1 LIKSIKEDVIM
12 ALPKDK
18 SKAFE
23 AGVLT
28 RANGYTRDFNPFHR
42 KHTLYRQWLKGWL
55 NQNNLMTA
63 S

>member
-1 LIKSIKEDVIM
+1 M